1 MNVRDRVARVLAYVF
16 WHRPG
21 ADADAAVYEARLTAF
36 HAALA
41 AQPPA
46 GFRGSAALRVQH
58 APWLPGDGPAYED
71 WYGVEDWTALG
82 GLNAAAVRGARA
94 EPHDAVA
101 ARAAAGA
108 GAVYGLVDGSP
119 VLDAVRASWLA
130 KPAGHDRGAFH
141 AALGGPD
148 RSVWMRQMVLGP
160 APEYVVRS
168 GAPVVLPFEALTTVA
183 ARL

>member
-1 MNVRDRVARVLAYVF
+1 MLAYVF

-21 ADADAAVYEARLTAF
+21 RTADVAAYEARLTGF

-41 AQPPA
+41 AHPPA
-46 GFRGSAALRVQH
+46 GFKGSSALRVQQ
-58 APWLPGDGPAYED
+58 APWLPGDGPVYED

-82 GLNAAAVRGARA
+82 GLNAAAARA

-108 GAVYGLVDGSP
+108 GAVYGLVDGPP
-119 VLDAVRASWLA
+119 VLDAARASWLA
-130 KPAGHDRGAFH
+130 KPAGHDRDAFH
-141 AALGGPD
+141 ATLTGPG
-148 RSVWMRQMVLGP
+148 RAVWMRQMVLGP

-168 GAPVVLPFEALTTVA
+168 GAPVALPYEALAVTA
-183 ARL
+183 ARV

>member
-1 MNVRDRVARVLAYVF
+1 VLAYVF
-16 WHRPG
+16 WHRPDPG
-21 ADADAAVYEARLTAF
+21 AGAAAFEARLTAF

-41 AQPPA
+41 AHPPA
-46 GFRGSAALRVQH
+46 GFMGSAALRVQQV
-58 APWLPGDGPAYED
+58 PWLPGDGPAYED

-82 GLNAAAVRGARA
+82 SLNQAAVHGARA

-108 GAVYGLVDGSP
+108 GAVYGLVDGPP

-130 KPAGHDRGAFH
+130 KPPGHDRDAFH
-141 AALGGPD
+141 ATLTGPG

-168 GAPVVLPFEALTTVA
+168 GAPVVLPFEALEIAA

>member
-1 MNVRDRVARVLAYVF
+1 VLAYVF

-21 ADADAAVYEARLTAF
+21 GDAGPYEARLAAF

-41 AQPPA
+41 ADPPE
-46 GFRGSAALRVQH
+46 GFHGSAALRVEE
-58 APWLPGDGPAYED
+58 APWLPGGGPSYED

-82 GLNAAAVRGARA
+82 RLNEAAVSGTRG

-108 GAVYGLVDGSP
+108 GALYGLVSGP
-119 VLDAVRASWLA
+119 PELVATRASWLS
-130 KPAGHDRGAFH
+130 KPAGADREAFHDR
-141 AALGGPD
+141 LGGPG

-160 APEYVVRS
+160 SPEYVVRS
-168 GAPVVLPFEALTTVA
+168 GAPVVLPYEARAIA
-183 ARL
+183 ATPV